1 MGLERWLW
9 RIERY
14 GFVGFEKEEERK
26 ERFGGGV
33 DMVEGEN
40 EKNWILIVCGKI
52 YCFICK
58 ILMWHVWIGG
68 CIMRFYTCYLLNL
81 IWNRF

>member
-33 DMVEGEN
+33 DMAEGEN

-58 ILMWHVWIGG
+58 ILMWHV
-68 CIMRFYTCYLLNL
+68 
-81 IWNRF
+81 